1 VTALAS
7 MKRQRHRQRQGN
19 GHDNYNDNGRKRK
32 KRRRRKWNTILISMA
47 NAIVNHAVIGRSHT
61 PAYKSLDGFAVDM
74 ASAFTS
80 TSDMPLHARKLGLVF
95 PSAIVSLL
103 R

>member
-1 VTALAS
+1 MTALAS

-19 GHDNYNDNGRKRK
+19 GNDNDDDDGRKW
-32 KRRRRKWNTILISMA
+32 KWNTILISMA
-47 NAIVNHAVIGRSHT
+47 NAIVNHAVIGRPHT

-80 TSDMPLHARKLGLVF
+80 TSDMPLHARKLGLV
-95 PSAIVSLL
+95 
-103 R
+103 

>member
-1 VTALAS
+1 MTALAS

-19 GHDNYNDNGRKRK
+19 GNDNDNDNGRKRK
-32 KRRRRKWNTILISMA
+32 RRRRKWNMA
-47 NAIVNHAVIGRSHT
+47 NAIVNHAVIGRPHT
-61 PAYKSLDGFAVDM
+61 PAYKSLNGFVVDM